1 MSKIKTIAHQKGGVG
16 KSTLAINLVYSFAQN
31 VNTILTDRD
40 HQGSTIQLLG
50 IIPDETFHLIT
61 TSIIKILKRYLY
73 VNQKRLQFKL

>member
-1 MSKIKTIAHQKGGVG
+1 MSKIKTIAYQKGGVG
-16 KSTLAINLVYSFAQN
+16 KSTLAINLVYSFTQN

-40 HQGSTIQLLG
+40 HQGSTIHLLG